1 MRPADPAPPGKLR
14 SSRLQRDLL
23 VWLLGPLFVLLVL
36 DTGVSWWTSVR
47 AAGLAHDHALQVLAQ
62 QVAHEVRRGDAGQLE
77 LTPEAARVLVTGV
90 PDQRAWRISDAAGA
104 TMGGSGAFEVVAQ
117 TGGGGAAVFTEARI
131 GGQPARLVSAWLPVP
146 AAGGAPLLVQV
157 AETEVGRQALASA
170 ILAQEVLPQLLLIAL
185 ATATV
190 YLGVR
195 RGLRPLSRLRRSLAS
210 RSHRDLRPLASERLP
225 AEVRPLADEV
235 NQLMER
241 LGRAMDHQSRFVA
254 DAAHQLKTPVSGLKA
269 QIELALRE
277 TDPDALHRALRQLRA
292 GADRMARLVAQ
303 LLALARNEPDAASR
317 LRLAPTDLAAF
328 ALERSM
334 EWVPRALRHG
344 MDLGFEAPARSC
356 PPVLADTERLGD
368 LLDNLIDNAVRYGRE
383 GGRITV
389 AVSAQPPGQVRL
401 SVHDDGPRIPAQE
414 RERIFERFHRL
425 LGTQAE
431 GSGLGLAIVR
441 EIAALH
447 GAQVTLEDGDV
458 AGGDAI
464 GNTFSVTFPGDAAPA
479 AERAGRADVA
489 AFASKNSES

>member
-1 MRPADPAPPGKLR
+1 MRPADPAPPAQAKAP
-14 SSRLQRDLL
+14 RLQRDLL

-36 DTGVSWWTSVR
+36 DTGVSWWTSVS
-47 AAGLAHDHALQVLAQ
+47 AATLAHDQALRVFARQVAQ
-62 QVAHEVRRGDAGQLE
+62 QVRRGDAGRLE
-77 LTPEAARVLVTGV
+77 LAPEAASALLTGL
-90 PDQRAWRISDAAGA
+90 PDRRAWRIADASGATVGGSDAL
-104 TMGGSGAFEVVAQ
+104 
-117 TGGGGAAVFTEARI
+117 GAAAPSVTDDVAVFVPTRI
-131 GGQPARLVSAWLPVP
+131 DGQPARLMSIWLPVP
-146 AAGGAPLLVQV
+146 AAGGVPLLVQV
-157 AETEVGRQALASA
+157 AETEAGREALASA
-170 ILAQEVLPQLLLIAL
+170 ILAQEALPQLLLIAL

-210 RSHRDLRPLASERLP
+210 RSHRDLRPLASESFP

-241 LGRAMDHQSRFVA
+241 LGRALDHQSRFVA

-277 TDPDALHRALRQLRA
+277 TDPAALHSALRQLRA
-292 GADRMARLVAQ
+292 GADRMSRLVSQ
-303 LLALARNEPDAASR
+303 LLALARNEPDAADR

-334 EWVPRALRHG
+334 EWVPQALARG
-344 MDLGFEAPARSC
+344 MDLGFDGPAQAC
-356 PPVLADTERLGD
+356 PPVLADVERLRD

-389 AVSAQPPGQVRL
+389 AVSGRRQGPVRL
-401 SVHDDGPRIPAQE
+401 SVHDEGPRIPAQE

-425 LGTQAE
+425 LGAQAE

-441 EIAALH
+441 EIASLH
-447 GAQVTLEDGDV
+447 GAQVTLEDVGG
-458 AGGDAI
+458 AGSDAN
-464 GNTFSVTFPGDAAPA
+464 GNTFSVTFPAGAHTA
-479 AERAGRADVA
+479 AERAGPVGA
-489 AFASKNSES
+489 AVPDSKHLES